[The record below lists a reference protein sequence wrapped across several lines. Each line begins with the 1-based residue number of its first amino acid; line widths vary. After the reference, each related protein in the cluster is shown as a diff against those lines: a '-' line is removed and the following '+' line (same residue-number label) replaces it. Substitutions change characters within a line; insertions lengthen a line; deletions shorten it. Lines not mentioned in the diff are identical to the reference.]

1 MTHEDQAFQSI
12 LFLIQRGELEGAK
25 QQWNTLPARL
35 QATAKMLQLMGI
47 ISIQQKQFDEAA
59 KYFKQAIKQ
68 APVQAPLYVNLGNAY
83 LEMGKLEQAIDCYDR
98 GIRLNPD
105 LAELF
110 YNRGLALK
118 KAEKS
123 AEALKSFK
131 KAVKKKPVYAEA
143 WNELALAYSEQG
155 NLELAEEAANQAL
168 CEESGR
174 LRAWLMK
181 ANVALARARPDEAE
195 ALFKRVLE
203 LDRNQ
208 PEALLWLAML
218 ELTEQ
223 SFEEGWVHYQARWM
237 SSTRHDIG
245 GIARTANP
253 KYQPGQGYRRVLVWS
268 EQGVGDDVFFV
279 NMLAALGAWG
289 PELLVT
295 VDPRLLDIMKRSVP
309 GVTFLSKR
317 EVLPD
322 DQFDAHLPMG
332 DLGLYL
338 SSPDVIARRTQT
350 SRFLESRPENRG
362 SPSFA
367 LDFLKPGEKLCGI
380 SWRSKAE
387 KMGAGKSLKLAQLL
401 PVLSVPGYAFINLQ
415 YGDVSEEIAEF
426 RDRYGITVH
435 QLEGLDLFDDIEG
448 LSALIGLCDAVVS
461 VSNVTAHLSG
471 ALGQNTCLLRS
482 NSYINSIWYWR
493 NVREGQNVWYPSV
506 KVLVQ
511 AQSGEWGE
519 ALGQV
524 CEQLEVW
531 R

>member
-1 MTHEDQAFQSI
+1 MTTENRAFQSI
-12 LFLIQRGELEGAK
+12 LLMIKRGDLEGAK
-25 QQWNTLPARL
+25 EQWLALPNRL
-35 QATAKMLQLMGI
+35 QTSAKMLQLVGI
-47 ISIQQKQFDEAA
+47 ISTQQKQFDEAA

-68 APVQAPLYVNLGNAY
+68 APGQAPLHVNLGNAY
-83 LEMGKLEQAIDCYDR
+83 LEMGKLEHAIDCYDR

-118 KAEKS
+118 KAEKT
-123 AEALKSFK
+123 ADAVKSFK

-168 CEESGR
+168 REDSGR
-174 LRAWLMK
+174 LRAWLIK
-181 ANVALARARPDEAE
+181 AKVALARARPAEAE

-208 PEALLWLAML
+208 PEALLWLAL
-218 ELTEQ
+218 LQLTEQ
-223 SFEEGWVHYQARWM
+223 NFEEGWVHYQARWI
-237 SSTRHDIG
+237 STTRSIIG
-245 GIARTANP
+245 GITRTANP
-253 KYQPGQGYRRVLVWS
+253 KYERGKGYRRVLVWS
-268 EQGVGDDVFFV
+268 EQGLGDDVFFV
-279 NMLAALGAWG
+279 NMLAALGSWG
-289 PELLVT
+289 PELLLT

-309 GVTFLSKR
+309 GVTFLSKH

-338 SSPDVIARRTQT
+338 NSPKVMARRAQDI
-350 SRFLESRPENRG
+350 RFLQPQPEKQRVLRQ
-362 SPSFA
+362 A
-367 LDFLKPGEKLCGI
+367 LTFLRPGEKLCGI

-387 KMGAGKSLKLAQLL
+387 KMGAGKSLRLEQLL
-401 PVLSVPGYAFINLQ
+401 PVLSVSGYAFINLQ

-426 RDRYGITVH
+426 HARHGITVH

-482 NSYINSIWYWR
+482 NSYTNSIWYWR
-493 NVREGQNVWYPSV
+493 NVREGQNLWYPSV
-506 KVLVQ
+506 KTMVQ
-511 AQSGEWGE
+511 AQSGEWDE

-524 CEQLEVW
+524 CEQLES
-531 R
+531 